1 MYNFTTTTIF
11 SSTVAIAHFTSMTG
25 KRLAKTTTTSS
36 HAGRMDCKV
45 LDWGG
50 LRWGEWRLLYSYAQ
64 GEPT

>member
-25 KRLAKTTTTSS
+25 KRLAKTTTTTSS

-45 LDWGG
+45 LD
-50 LRWGEWRLLYSYAQ
+50 
-64 GEPT
+64 